1 MADLAALRLTRRG
14 RIALAVVVLAFG
26 MAALSGA
33 RSLNAVVLPGVV
45 ALVAAAVQL
54 SRLDAPSVRRRLPPD
69 DFVGATHEVVL
80 RFGDGDALRDD
91 LEAPFVAAVHDDLG
105 EGLTGPDAPT
115 RATVGAEPVRYEVT
129 YEARGDRSLGPVTL
143 TATDVFG
150 LLERDLLCRG
160 TESVLAYPER
170 RPVVGWF
177 RRELYREDALGASRQ
192 RDEFDRLR
200 EYARGDAL
208 RDVNWAATA
217 KRDDLIVNEF
227 AAETDQRRVSISG
240 GARGDGA
247 DDLASAVASVALA
260 LLDDGVPVDVA
271 VPNGRVST
279 DGGPDGRRR
288 LLELLARTP
297 RGAVPDA
304 DADVVIEADRTGTTV
319 RIDDAETP
327 FAALLPSDADAETA
341 VTAAARPPG
350 DAARPAT
357 DGGDPR

>member
-1 MADLAALRLTRRG
+1 MAARSDLRLTRRG
-14 RIALAVVVLAFG
+14 RVVLGVVVLAFG

-45 ALVAAAVQL
+45 ALAAAAIQL
-54 SRLDAPSVRRRLPPD
+54 SRLDAPSVRRRLPRD
-69 DFVGATHEVVL
+69 DFVGATHGVVL
-80 RFGDGDALRDD
+80 RFGDVDTFREELD
-91 LEAPFVAAVHDDLG
+91 APFVAAVRDGLG
-105 EGLTGPDAPT
+105 EGLAGPDEPT

-129 YEARGDRSLGPVTL
+129 YEARGDRTLGPVTL

-160 TESVLAYPER
+160 TESVLVYPER

-247 DDLASAVASVALA
+247 DDLASAVASVSLA
-260 LLDDGVPVDVA
+260 LLDDGIPVDVA

-279 DGGPDGRRR
+279 EGGRDGRRR

-319 RIDDAETP
+319 RIDGRETA
-327 FAALLPSDADAETA
+327 FAALSPSDGETEAA
-341 VTAAARPPG
+341 VTVGTRSAA

-357 DGGDPR
+357 DGGESP

>member
-1 MADLAALRLTRRG
+1 MGALSDLRLTRRG
-14 RIALAVVVLAFG
+14 RVVLAIVAVGFG

-33 RSLNAVVLPGVV
+33 RSLNAVVLPGIVAVV
-45 ALVAAAVQL
+45 AGAVQL

-80 RFGDGDALRDD
+80 RFGDGDALREALD
-91 LEAPFVAAVHDDLG
+91 APFVAAVRDDLG
-105 EGLTGPDAPT
+105 EGLDGPEAPT

-129 YEARGDRSLGPVTL
+129 YDARGDRTLGPVTL
-143 TATDVFG
+143 SATDVFG

-160 TESVLAYPER
+160 TESVLVYPER

-192 RDEFDRLR
+192 RNEFDRLR

-227 AAETDQRRVSISG
+227 AAETDQRRVSIRG
-240 GARGDGA
+240 GARGDAA

-319 RIDDAETP
+319 RVDDAETP
-327 FAALLPSDADAETA
+327 FEALLPADGDAETA
-341 VTAAARPPG
+341 VTAAARSPD

>member
-1 MADLAALRLTRRG
+1 MAALSELRPTRRG
-14 RIALAVVVLAFG
+14 RVVLAVVLVAFG

-45 ALVAAAVQL
+45 ALAAAAVQL
-54 SRLDAPSVRRRLPPD
+54 SRLEAPSVRRRLPPD

-80 RFGDGDALRDD
+80 RFGDGDAFRED
-91 LEAPFVAAVHDDLG
+91 LEAPFVAAVRDELG
-105 EGLTGPDAPT
+105 EGLAGPDGAT
-115 RATVGAEPVRYEVT
+115 RATVGAEPVRYDVT
-129 YEARGDRSLGPVTL
+129 YETRGDRTLGPVTL
-143 TATDVFG
+143 RATDVFG

-160 TESVLAYPER
+160 TESVLVYPER

-177 RRELYREDALGASRQ
+177 RREFYREDALGASRQ

-247 DDLASAVASVALA
+247 DDLASAVTSVALA
-260 LLDDGVPVDVA
+260 LLDDGIPVDVS
-271 VPNGRVST
+271 VPNGRVSP

-288 LLELLARTP
+288 LLELLARSP

-319 RIDDAETP
+319 RIDDRETP
-327 FAALLPSDADAETA
+327 FAALSPSDGDADTAVPTGGRPTADAA
-341 VTAAARPPG
+341 QA
-350 DAARPAT
+350 AT
-357 DGGDPR
+357 DGGEPP